1 MKSAWSK
8 ACYRKVE
15 KWRNWIN
22 SSKHSIASIILFSLF
37 INRRF
42 FRFSSV
48 KEEKR
53 QVLTNEEKH
62 FLWRH
67 SLLDPTSVTEVDI
80 AFSHPLRHQFIGQ
93 HFLVNRN
100 FIIKSVIN
108 RHPTWTLRFQKSNQP
123 SALKPPMPSPTEKE
137 EEDPTRPK
145 HPYSSTFFETRLDL
159 ARRGFV
165 PPPFNPDLN
174 RYHGLELAIRR
185 ILTQVASI
193 PPTALS
199 ILPQPDANAIFLLQL
214 QDIIV
219 HLFLIG
225 RFNIEFPASTAA
237 IYHKVLL
244 SIFNHLLFLHINRW
258 L

>member
-1 MKSAWSK
+1 LK
-8 ACYRKVE
+8 
-15 KWRNWIN
+15 NQI
-22 SSKHSIASIILFSLF
+22 
-37 INRRF
+37 
-42 FRFSSV
+42 
-48 KEEKR
+48 
-53 QVLTNEEKH
+53 
-62 FLWRH
+62 
-67 SLLDPTSVTEVDI
+67 
-80 AFSHPLRHQFIGQ
+80 
-93 HFLVNRN
+93 
-100 FIIKSVIN
+100 
-108 RHPTWTLRFQKSNQP
+108 QP

>member
-1 MKSAWSK
+1 MKK
-8 ACYRKVE
+8 
-15 KWRNWIN
+15 NN
-22 SSKHSIASIILFSLF
+22 
-37 INRRF
+37 
-42 FRFSSV
+42 
-48 KEEKR
+48 
-53 QVLTNEEKH
+53 

-67 SLLDPTSVTEVDI
+67 SLLDPTSVTEVHI
-80 AFSHPLRHQFIGQ
+80 AFSHPLRRQLIGQ
-93 HFLVNRN
+93 HFLVNK
-100 FIIKSVIN
+100 ILSKSQSSSDTQLEHFASKN
-108 RHPTWTLRFQKSNQP
+108 QTQP
-123 SALKPPMPSPTEKE
+123 SALNSPMPSPTEKE

-145 HPYSSTFFETRLDL
+145 YPYSATFFETRLDL

-185 ILTQVASI
+185 ILTQLASL

-199 ILPQPDANAIFLLQL
+199 ILPQQDANAIFLLQL

-225 RFNIEFPASTAA
+225 RFKIVFPASTAA

-244 SIFNHLLFLHINRW
+244 SIFNHLLFLNINRW

>member
-8 ACYRKVE
+8 AFYRKTE

-22 SSKHSIASIILFSLF
+22 SSKHSIASIIFFSPF
-37 INRRF
+37 IIAA
-42 FRFSSV
+42 FSAFHRS

-67 SLLDPTSVTEVDI
+67 SLLDPTSVTEVHI
-80 AFSHPLRHQFIGQ
+80 AFCHPLRHQFIGQ
-93 HFLVNRN
+93 HFLVNRISSWSQSSIDTQLEHFALKN
-100 FIIKSVIN
+100 Q
-108 RHPTWTLRFQKSNQP
+108 TQP